1 MQIGVSFP
9 QNGVG
14 NDLGAIREFV
24 QTAEDLGY
32 DYIFSGD
39 HVLGA
44 DPNGFD
50 GRPGPYTVDYIYHEP
65 FVLFAYMAA
74 LTQRIKFFSG
84 VLILPQRP
92 AALVAKQAAELDHL
106 SGGRLMLGVGVGWN
120 TLEYEALG
128 QDFDHRGSRMEE
140 QFEVMRRLWC
150 EDTVTFEG
158 RWHQVH
164 NSGLNPRPVQQP
176 VPLWIGGLAEPVLK
190 RTGRI
195 ADGWIS
201 ATDPGV
207 NATPQV
213 IREPWDRVRNYARET
228 GRDPSTLGLHVGAG
242 GGTPDEIRQRLDEW
256 QAIGATHA
264 TTGARNIPDAKGQIE
279 AIRRFKEALA

>member
-1 MQIGVSFP
+1 MQLGVSFP

-14 NDLGAIREFV
+14 GDIGAIREFV
-24 QTAEDLGY
+24 QTAEHLGY

-39 HVLGA
+39 HVLGES
-44 DPNGFD
+44 PEGFA

-65 FVLFAYMAA
+65 FVLFAYMASI
-74 LTQRIKFFSG
+74 TKRIRFFTG

-120 TLEYEALG
+120 TLEYQALNE
-128 QDFDHRGSRMEE
+128 DFEHRGSRLEE
-140 QFEVMRRLWC
+140 QFDVMRRLWC
-150 EDTVTFEG
+150 NETVDFDG
-158 RWHQVH
+158 RWHH
-164 NSGLNPRPVQQP
+164 IKRSGLNPRPVQQP

-207 NATPQV
+207 NARPEV
-213 IREPWDRVRNYARET
+213 IREPWERVKNYAREA

-242 GGTPDEIRQRLDEW
+242 GGTPDEIRRRLEEW

-264 TTGARNIPDAKGQIE
+264 TTGARNIPDAAGQIE